1 MAEPTDPKKE
11 KWEQFKIKVKGK
23 YEEAK
28 EKYQEYKEEHKK
40 QDEYQSLSSI
50 QNRSIHQIPANFI
63 CTGCSSPISEE
74 LKKLLEKGNIIV
86 CEYCGKSIS
95 LNDL

>member
-11 KWEQFKIKVKGK
+11 KWEQIKLKVKGK

-40 QDEYQSLSSI
+40 QEEIQLMPAS
-50 QNRSIHQIPANFI
+50 QNRNTPRLPVNFI

-74 LKKLLEKGNIIV
+74 LKKILEKGRTIV

-95 LNDL
+95 LSDF